1 MEKGLKS
8 LGLEKRPAALASGV
22 EFVLEGLHLSKR
34 LNKTQLDGG
43 SVYAG

>member
-1 MEKGLKS
+1 MEKGLRS
-8 LGLEKRPAALASGV
+8 LGLDKRPAATASGI

-34 LNKTQLDGG
+34 LNKTQLDGS